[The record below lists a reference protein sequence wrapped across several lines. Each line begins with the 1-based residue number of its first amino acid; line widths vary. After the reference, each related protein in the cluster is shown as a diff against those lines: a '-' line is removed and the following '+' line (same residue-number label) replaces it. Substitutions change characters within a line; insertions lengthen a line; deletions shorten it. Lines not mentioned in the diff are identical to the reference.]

1 MEALIAILP
10 LVHYFVLYYLIVTAL
25 AVFACLAIAITHHL
39 QTH

>member
-1 MEALIAILP
+1 
-10 LVHYFVLYYLIVTAL
+10 VLYYLIITAL